1 MFENPGGKIRKIAVV
16 LFWITVVIFV
26 IAACAALIQEEVSLF
41 LSLLIVGPLTS
52 YISTLFLVAF
62 GELVQNISEL
72 KDKIM
77 STEQMPIFSV
87 GRNCTKI
94 AKTGAKGYAESYAD
108 SAPQSTWQ
116 V

>member
-72 KDKIM
+72 KDKI
-77 STEQMPIFSV
+77 
-87 GRNCTKI
+87 KL
-94 AKTGAKGYAESYAD
+94 AEFKEKLQA
-108 SAPQSTWQ
+108 QKEN
-116 V
+116 